1 MNIADRIHNII
12 DDQDIKQKALA
23 AKLDIPTSTFN
34 GYMTGRNQFPCDVV
48 LQVAKELN
56 TTTDYLLGATKSPVK
71 PFSLS
76 LTEQQ
81 IIRDLRALSPAQRE
95 LILNNIQFMLEQN
108 QK

>member
-48 LQVAKELN
+48 LQVAKELD
-56 TTTDYLLGATKSPVK
+56 TTTDYLLGAAKNPTK
-71 PFSLS
+71 PFALS
-76 LTEQQ
+76 PSEQQ
-81 IIRDLRALSPAQRE
+81 IIRDLRTLSPDQRE
-95 LILNNIQFMLEQN
+95 LILHNIQFMLEQN

>member
-34 GYMTGRNQFPCDVV
+34 GYMTGRNQFPCDVI
-48 LQVAKELN
+48 LKVAKELD
-56 TTTDYLLGATKSPVK
+56 TTTDYLLGATKNPTK
-71 PFSLS
+71 PFALS

-81 IIRDLRALSPAQRE
+81 IIRDLRALAPDQRD
-95 LILNNIQFMLEQN
+95 LILHNIRFMLEQN